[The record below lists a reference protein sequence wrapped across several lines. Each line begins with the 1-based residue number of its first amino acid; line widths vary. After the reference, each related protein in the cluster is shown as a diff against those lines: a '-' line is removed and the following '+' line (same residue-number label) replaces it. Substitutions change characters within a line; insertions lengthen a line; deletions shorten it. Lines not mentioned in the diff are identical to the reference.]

1 LRSFFKQELN
11 MSIHLSAEKGD
22 VAETV
27 LLPGDPLRAKVIA
40 DNLLENA
47 VCYNNVR
54 GMLGYTGTYKGKKVS
69 VQGTGMGMPSLAI
82 YVNELIQL
90 GAKNLIRVGTCGAYQ
105 KYLNI
110 GDVII
115 AISASTDSNIN
126 NQAFPLANYA
136 PTASF
141 SLLQKAYQST
151 VDKNLAV
158 HVGPIF
164 SSDIFYQDDADHY
177 KKWAEY
183 GILAV
188 EMESAALY
196 AIAAKHK
203 CEALSILTVSDS
215 LVTGE
220 VASTKDREQNFLKM
234 SELALEQA

>member
-1 LRSFFKQELN
+1 
-11 MSIHLSAEKGD
+11 MSIHISATKGD
-22 VAETV
+22 LAETV
-27 LLPGDPLRAKVIA
+27 LLPGDPLRAKAIA
-40 DNLLENA
+40 DNFLDDA

-54 GMLGYTGTYKGKKVS
+54 GMLGYTGTYKGTRVS

-90 GAKNLIRVGTCGAYQ
+90 GVKNLIRVGTCGAYQ
-105 KYLNI
+105 KNLNI
-110 GDVII
+110 GDMII
-115 AISASTDSNIN
+115 ALSASTDSNIN
-126 NQAFPLANYA
+126 NVAFPNLNYA

-141 SLLQKAYQST
+141 NLLQKTYQAT
-151 VDKNLAV
+151 LDKNLKV
-158 HVGPIF
+158 RVGPIF
-164 SSDIFYQDDADHY
+164 SSDIFYQDDPGHY

-220 VASTKDREQNFLKM
+220 VASTHDRENNFLKM
-234 SELALEQA
+234 AELALEQA

>member
-1 LRSFFKQELN
+1 
-11 MSIHLSAEKGD
+11 MSIHLSAKKGD

-27 LLPGDPLRAKVIA
+27 LLPGDPLRAKAIA
-40 DNLLENA
+40 DNFLDDV

-105 KYLNI
+105 ESLKI

-126 NQAFPLANYA
+126 SFAFPGANYA

-141 SLLQKAYQST
+141 TLLKKAHQDAI
-151 VDKNLAV
+151 DKNLKV
-158 HVGPIF
+158 LVGPIF
-164 SSDIFYQDDADHY
+164 SSDIFYQDDPDHY
-177 KKWAEY
+177 KKWADY

-196 AIAAKHK
+196 AIAAKHN

-220 VASTKDREQNFLKM
+220 VASTEDREQNFLKM
-234 SELALEQA
+234 AELALDQA

>member
-1 LRSFFKQELN
+1 
-11 MSIHLSAEKGD
+11 MSIHLSAKKGD

-27 LLPGDPLRAKVIA
+27 LLPGDPLRAKAIA
-40 DNLLENA
+40 DNFLTDA

-54 GMLGYTGTYKGKKVS
+54 GMLGYTGTYNGQRVS

-90 GAKNLIRVGTCGAYQ
+90 GAKKLIRVGTCGAYQ
-105 KYLNI
+105 ADLKI
-110 GDVII
+110 GEIII
-115 AISASTDSNIN
+115 ALSASTDSNIN
-126 NQAFPLANYA
+126 THYFPDASYA

-141 SLLQKAYQST
+141 NLLSNAYESAKA
-151 VDKNLAV
+151 DNLKV

-164 SSDIFYQDDADHY
+164 SSDIFYQDDPLHY
-177 KKWAEY
+177 KKWANF

-196 AIAAKHK
+196 ALAAKHGV
-203 CEALSILTVSDS
+203 EALSILTVSDS

-220 VASTKDREQNFLKM
+220 VASSEEREQNFLKM
-234 SELALEQA
+234 ATLALNQA

>member
-1 LRSFFKQELN
+1 

-27 LLPGDPLRAKVIA
+27 LLPGDPLRAKAIA
-40 DNLLENA
+40 DNFLENA

-105 KYLNI
+105 KYLKI
-110 GDVII
+110 GDIII
-115 AISASTDSNIN
+115 ALSASTDSNIN
-126 NQAFPLANYA
+126 TFAFPNATYA

-141 SLLQKAYQST
+141 TLLQKAYQST
-151 VDKNLAV
+151 IDKNLDV
-158 HVGPIF
+158 YVGPIF
-164 SSDIFYQDDADHY
+164 SSDIFYQDDPDHY
-177 KKWAEY
+177 KKWADY

-196 AIAAKHK
+196 AIAAKHN

-234 SELALEQA
+234 AELALDQA